1 MNGVSPAPTGD
12 LLFDD
17 EQNRRRALALESF
30 IVEAPAGAGKTE
42 LLTQRYLRLLATVES
57 PEEIIAITF
66 TNKAAGEMRS
76 RIQDSLAL
84 AHAGIAPTVTHKLI
98 TFELARAALARSAE
112 LDWNLLTQTGRM
124 RLTTIDALCS
134 SLARQMP
141 FLSRFGAQPATIE
154 DASRHYADAA
164 RRALDHVIW
173 MVPHYSRG
181 VAAHRK
187 FAVRLFGWLLIG
199 LPAFFFSMIFAFVLF
214 DSSPTEVGFIM
225 FMGAIGLANAVIAAL
240 YFPLRFYRQWLPIAR
255 QAEEIFAALGYPDPS
270 QVDLPRD
277 HKRYCKANGI
287 KWPYLT
293 DGPWIYHYLDP
304 R

>member
-1 MNGVSPAPTGD
+1 MSTSLSVISGVVSGLSIHRGEEEFVRGKGQQAAGVG
-12 LLFDD
+12 
-17 EQNRRRALALESF
+17 AAAGLA
-30 IVEAPAGAGKTE
+30 VEGLAGAAAGAG
-42 LLTQRYLRLLATVES
+42 LAAASAGDSVEFFS
-57 PEEIIAITF
+57 CNVGGQLVGGRF
-66 TNKAAGEMRS
+66 SKASFKDG
-76 RIQDSLAL
+76 D
-84 AHAGIAPTVTHKLI
+84 
-98 TFELARAALARSAE
+98 E
-112 LDWNLLTQTGRM
+112 LDVVTTQQQGRP
-124 RLTTIDALCS
+124 LVL
-134 SLARQMP
+134 
-141 FLSRFGAQPATIE
+141 
-154 DASRHYADAA
+154 AA

-240 YFPLRFYRQWLPIAR
+240 YFSLRFYRQWLPIAR
-255 QAEEIFAALGYPDPS
+255 QAEQIFAALGYPGAS
-270 QVDLPRD
+270 RVDLPRD
-277 HKRYCKANGI
+277 HKRYCKAKGI

-304 R
+304 H